1 MKKILLYGLS
11 LTFSVGSVVLTSS
24 CIDETEP
31 TSYVSEEQVKSSE
44 KSMESML
51 YGMPGR
57 LNMCGE
63 VFGSSYHYDW
73 GYGSIMHIR
82 DRFTGDLTRL
92 YAGGY
97 DWYAG
102 WAYNTYQGKS
112 YIYSQ
117 LIWNTYW
124 KLVQSTNEMIKI
136 LPEDLDNAVDA
147 VKGYAGA
154 AYAYRAMLYL
164 DLARMYEYLPCDAT
178 DPTADGGNDVTNL
191 TVPIVDENTTEEGA
205 KNNPR
210 ASREE
215 MAKFIL
221 ADLDKAEQYCPY
233 LTLTSHLF
241 PHIGCAYGLKARYYM
256 WLEEYDKAAEYAKL
270 AIDNTNAGV
279 MDETACTSKT
289 AGFNDLSKWMWG
301 NQLVKEN
308 DAVSSGIIN
317 WVSWM
322 CNETTFGY
330 AGAGTYLQMD
340 ASMYERIGDNDFRK
354 KMWAPDTWEND
365 KSWYDSYCIDP
376 PKKDNGEWKQSSVTY
391 MNWTSHESIKFR
403 PASGSVDDYNVG
415 SATAYPLMRVE
426 EMYFIYAEALAH
438 TNAEQGKAALE
449 DFMKAYRDKTY
460 TCSATDHDA
469 IIEEIV
475 FQKRV
480 ELWGEG
486 QTFFDIKRLDYSVTR
501 GYSGTNFPE
510 SARFNTDGRPAWM
523 NLCIVQT
530 EENNNEALV
539 GWNNPDPTGVYKMW
553 TGQ

>member
-11 LTFSVGSVVLTSS
+11 LTFFAGSVALTSS

-31 TSYVSEEQVKSSE
+31 TSSITEDQVKSSE
-44 KSMESML
+44 KAIESML

-73 GYGSIMHIR
+73 GYGSVMHIR
-82 DRFTGDLTRL
+82 DRFTGDVTRM

-97 DWYAG
+97 DWYAR
-102 WAYNTYQGKS
+102 WAYNLYQGKS
-112 YIYSQ
+112 YIFPQY
-117 LIWNTYW
+117 IWNTYW
-124 KLVQSTNEMIKI
+124 KMVQSTNEMIKI
-136 LPEDLDNAVDA
+136 LPDDLDNAADA

-164 DLARMYEYLPCDAT
+164 DIARMYEYLPCDAT
-178 DPTADGGNDVTNL
+178 DPKGDAGNDVTNL
-191 TVPIVDENTTEEGA
+191 TVPIIDETTTEDDI

-210 ASREE
+210 ATRTE
-215 MAKFIL
+215 MAAFIL
-221 ADLDKAEQYCPY
+221 ADLDKAEQYCSY

-256 WLEEYDKAAEYAKL
+256 WLEQYDKAAEYAKK

-279 MDETACTSKT
+279 MDEDACLSKT
-289 AGFNDLSKWMWG
+289 SGFNDLNAWMWG

-317 WVSWM
+317 WASWM

-330 AGAGTYLQMD
+330 AGAGAFLQMD
-340 ASMYERIGDNDFRK
+340 ESMYQRIGKNDFRK
-354 KMWAPDTWEND
+354 NMWAPDTYENNPT
-365 KSWYDSYCIDP
+365 WYKNYCIGDP
-376 PKKDNGEWKQSSVTY
+376 ATSDIVYG
-391 MNWTSHESIKFR
+391 NWSSHESIKFR
-403 PASGSVDDYNVG
+403 PGSGSTDDYNVG
-415 SATAYPLMRVE
+415 CATAYPLMRVE

-449 DFMKAYRDKTY
+449 DFMRTYRDKTY
-460 TCSATDHDA
+460 TCEATDQES

-486 QTFFDIKRLDYSVTR
+486 QTFFDIKRLNYSVTR
-501 GYSGTNFPE
+501 GYEGTNFPA
-510 SARFNTDGRPAWM
+510 SARFNTNGRPAWM
-523 NLCIVQT
+523 NICIVQT
-530 EENNNEALV
+530 EENNNAALK
-539 GWNNPDPTGVYKMW
+539 GWNNPDPTGVYSIW